1 MLVSPSFYAPL
12 RAEMTLPLHHVT
24 FASTNRN
31 KYSEAQAILAPFDIT
46 VDFAKIDLVEL
57 QSDSLELI
65 AKEKAQSAF
74 DLLKKPA
81 IIEDDGLFI
90 DALKGFPG
98 QYSSFVFQTIGNA
111 GILKLLKGSTSRS
124 ASFRSIIAYADGRQV
139 SISEGLVT
147 GRISEIEYEGGWGY
161 DPIFVPDGSHLTF
174 AQLDQE
180 KNKFSHRRKGLE
192 KFAQWLLG
200 QNRL

>member
-1 MLVSPSFYAPL
+1 
-12 RAEMTLPLHHVT
+12 LPLHRVT

-31 KYSEAQAILAPFDIT
+31 KFSEAQAILEPFGIT
-46 VDFAKIDLVEL
+46 VDFANIDLVEL
-57 QSDSLELI
+57 QSDSLEQI
-65 AKEKAQSAF
+65 AKEKARSAF

-81 IIEDDGLFI
+81 IVEDDGLFI
-90 DALKGFPG
+90 DTLKGFPG

-111 GILKLLKGSTSRS
+111 GILKLLNGCADRS
-124 ASFRSIIAYADGRQV
+124 ASFRSIIAYADGKQV
-139 SISEGLVT
+139 SVSEGLVK
-147 GRISEIEYEGGWGY
+147 GRISEFVFEGGWGY
-161 DPIFVPDGSHLTF
+161 DPIFVPDGSRLTF

-192 KFAQWLLG
+192 MFAQWLLG